1 MLRDL
6 DYKKYKHVYLICGFT
21 DLRKGVVGLVNE
33 IRNHYCLNPYSMG
46 SIFLFC
52 GRKASV
58 IKAVLYEGDGMVVMA
73 KYLSS
78 GHFMW
83 PRTPD
88 EVKDL
93 TAEQFRR
100 LMDGFA
106 IESSIRDFSE
116 LAG

>member
-6 DYKKYKHVYLICGFT
+6 DYRKYKHVYLVTGFT
-21 DLRKGVVGLVNE
+21 DLRKGLTGLVNE
-33 IRNHYCLNPYSMG
+33 IRNHYGLNPYGMG

-52 GRKASV
+52 GRRASV
-58 IKAVLYEGDGMVVMA
+58 IKAVLFEGDGMVVLS

-78 GHFMW
+78 GRFMW

-100 LMDGFA
+100 LMDGFS